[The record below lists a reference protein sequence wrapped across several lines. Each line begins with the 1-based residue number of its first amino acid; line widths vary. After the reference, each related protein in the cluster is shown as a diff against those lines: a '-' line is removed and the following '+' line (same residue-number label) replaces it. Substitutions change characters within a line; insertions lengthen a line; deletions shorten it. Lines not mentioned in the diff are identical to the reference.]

1 MALIW
6 LQGSGWVDILK
17 KLEINTAGRIESFL
31 SGTNVKRSRY
41 AHQVSLASLTYLSNI
56 AFQDQIEFNSYIWCN
71 ETMKRSVNVCYW
83 LTVIDM
89 EPILFMFIKSIRITD
104 FYLFVRSLSD
114 IIPWMLSLNHIN
126 YSRWLPVFLNDMKY
140 VPSTRA

>member
-1 MALIW
+1 M
-6 LQGSGWVDILK
+6 
-17 KLEINTAGRIESFL
+17 
-31 SGTNVKRSRY
+31 KRSRY
-41 AHQVSLASLTYLSNI
+41 AHQVSLASLAYLSNI
-56 AFQDQIEFNSYIWCN
+56 AFRDQIEFNSYIWRN
-71 ETMKRSVNVCYW
+71 KTMKRSVNVCYW

-89 EPILFMFIKSIRITD
+89 EPILFIFIKSIRTAD

-140 VPSTRA
+140 VPSTKA